1 MVDCRLDFSQLKGLG
16 RSDFHCFRHINLF
29 RGLLKREL
37 ERNKGISGKKLSL
50 GGVYRRDCPHYL
62 SSVSPNLLAK
72 MAKSHR
78 TKCKPSPTAQA
89 LSPPPSHN
97 REPSFSTDSQAVF
110 EVQSLPV
117 HTVPLV
123 RLFTGSSLSTSFVVS
138 PRTNIVETKE
148 KEIED
153 VLVSSDF
160 GGNRAL
166 PTSAVRMPKI
176 EAGLVRVR
184 VLAQERRKKA
194 DSSVGKDIE
203 KQLAIARI
211 YGGSGRSASFS
222 QPGKRLAGTGLVKPG
237 KSGAWLEGIAGKTML
252 PRVRQPASRSPVPFR
267 PSSRTVSRQK
277 SVSPVPQSY
286 S

>member
-1 MVDCRLDFSQLKGLG
+1 M
-16 RSDFHCFRHINLF
+16 
-29 RGLLKREL
+29 
-37 ERNKGISGKKLSL
+37 KKQSL
-50 GGVYRRDCPHYL
+50 GMMHIGEIVLTLYPPSL
-62 SSVSPNLLAK
+62 PSPNLSAK

-78 TKCKPSPTAQA
+78 IKSKLSPAVQA
-89 LSPPPSHN
+89 LTAPPSHN

-117 HTVPLV
+117 HSVPLV
-123 RLFTGSSLSTSFVVS
+123 RLFTGSSLSTSFLVS
-138 PRTNIVETKE
+138 PRTKIVETKE

-166 PTSAVRMPKI
+166 RTTAVKMPKQ

-184 VLAQERRKKA
+184 VLAQDRRRKA
-194 DSSVGKDIE
+194 DSTAGKDIE

-222 QPGKRLAGTGLVKPG
+222 QPGKRLVGTGLGKQG

-252 PRVRQPASRSPVPFR
+252 PRVRQPTSRSPLPFR
-267 PSSRTVSRQK
+267 SASRTVSRQK
-277 SVSPVPQSY
+277 SVSPVPQSF

>member
-1 MVDCRLDFSQLKGLG
+1 MS
-16 RSDFHCFRHINLF
+16 S
-29 RGLLKREL
+29 
-37 ERNKGISGKKLSL
+37 LSIL
-50 GGVYRRDCPHYL
+50 RL
-62 SSVSPNLLAK
+62 SSFPNLPTK

-78 TKCKPSPTAQA
+78 TKCKPSSP
-89 LSPPPSHN
+89 LPPPPSHN
-97 REPSFSTDSQAVF
+97 REPSFSTDSQAIF

-117 HTVPLV
+117 HSVPLV

-138 PRTNIVETKE
+138 PRNNIVETKE
-148 KEIED
+148 REVED

-160 GGNRAL
+160 GGNRVI
-166 PTSAVRMPKI
+166 PSTTMRI
-176 EAGLVRVR
+176 EKKQETGLVRVR

-194 DSSVGKDIE
+194 DSTVGKDVE

-222 QPGKRLAGTGLVKPG
+222 QPGKRLVGTGLGKQG
-237 KSGAWLEGIAGKTML
+237 KSGVWLEGIAGKTML
-252 PRVRQPASRSPVPFR
+252 PRVRQPASRSPLPFR
-267 PSSRTVSRQK
+267 STSRTVSRQK